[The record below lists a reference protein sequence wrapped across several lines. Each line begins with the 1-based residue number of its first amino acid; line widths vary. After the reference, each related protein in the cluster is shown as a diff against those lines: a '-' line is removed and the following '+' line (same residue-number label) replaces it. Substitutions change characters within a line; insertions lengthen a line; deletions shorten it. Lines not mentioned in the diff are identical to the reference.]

1 MEDPESELL
10 DETCYFTN
18 AEMYHRYFSVNPGNV
33 ISRPAA
39 LRKLVFGWKSKGYFY
54 SCYIYFNEEE
64 IFRNFQEAFDGDE
77 SKGEFKIFVSKY
89 NNCLELSLTVG
100 DKKYRFENMQID
112 IANRERFYDSADRV
126 YENYEGAHQDFVGR

>member
-54 SCYIYFNEEE
+54 SCYIYINEEE
-64 IFRNFQEAFDGDE
+64 IFRNFQEAFDGM
-77 SKGEFKIFVSKY
+77 KVK
-89 NNCLELSLTVG
+89 
-100 DKKYRFENMQID
+100 ENLKFLLVNI
-112 IANRERFYDSADRV
+112 IIT
-126 YENYEGAHQDFVGR
+126 